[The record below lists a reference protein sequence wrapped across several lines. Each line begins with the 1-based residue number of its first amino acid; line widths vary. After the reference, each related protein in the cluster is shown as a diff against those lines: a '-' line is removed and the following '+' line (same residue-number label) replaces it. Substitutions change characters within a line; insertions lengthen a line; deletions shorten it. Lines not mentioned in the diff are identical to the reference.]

1 MTIKK
6 KLHTYDIQYI
16 IMALL
21 FADLG
26 TLTKEDRERLV
37 DSFSELNNMC
47 NSGNDFTLTV
57 TVEG

>member
-6 KLHTYDIQYI
+6 KLHTDDIQYI
-16 IMALL
+16 IMALI

-37 DSFSELNNMC
+37 DSFSELNHMC
-47 NSGNDFTLTV
+47 NSGNDYTLTV